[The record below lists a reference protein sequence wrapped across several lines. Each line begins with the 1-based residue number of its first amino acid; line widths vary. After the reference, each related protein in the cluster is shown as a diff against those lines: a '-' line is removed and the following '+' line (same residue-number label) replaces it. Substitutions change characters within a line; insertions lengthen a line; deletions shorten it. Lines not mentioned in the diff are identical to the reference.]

1 MTFQIIFAEILSKK
15 IKEEKVFAYTA
26 MRLREI
32 GAEVQ
37 KIVSFISCLKLMLKQ
52 KKKSEAKA
60 EEMGSGSEE
69 DESDD

>member
-37 KIVSFISCLKLMLKQ
+37 KIVSYSLVEL
-52 KKKSEAKA
+52 
-60 EEMGSGSEE
+60 
-69 DESDD
+69 

>member
-37 KIVSFISCLKLMLKQ
+37 KIVRDFLIQMYSFLQ
-52 KKKSEAKA
+52 KKKSNQRAG
-60 EEMGSGSEE
+60 EEEEDDEE
-69 DESDD
+69 DEPE

>member
-37 KIVSFISCLKLMLKQ
+37 KIVSFAFSRIVIFEIEKEK
-52 KKKSEAKA
+52 
-60 EEMGSGSEE
+60 
-69 DESDD
+69 